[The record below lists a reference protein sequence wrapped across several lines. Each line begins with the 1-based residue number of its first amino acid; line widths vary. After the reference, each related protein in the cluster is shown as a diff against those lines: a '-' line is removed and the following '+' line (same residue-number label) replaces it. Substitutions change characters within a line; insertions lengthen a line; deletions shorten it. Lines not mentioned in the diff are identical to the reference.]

1 MKVVLVKAPVKVKD
15 LECEEADKEAVKEAE
30 ARVVLAVVDRAVVD
44 KAVADRAGLDVVDRA
59 KVVELVKVAA
69 VKAVVNV
76 VELAEARVA
85 VDRVERGKA
94 VANVA
99 ELAEAKVAAV
109 RVERGKV
116 AQVEA
121 DKAVRAKH
129 APGLVTKF
137 VHATS
142 NSRKSFQSEPG
153 FLKICK
159 STTSIV
165 NWCR

>member
-1 MKVVLVKAPVKVKD
+1 M
-15 LECEEADKEAVKEAE
+15 
-30 ARVVLAVVDRAVVD
+30 
-44 KAVADRAGLDVVDRA
+44 
-59 KVVELVKVAA
+59 
-69 VKAVVNV
+69 
-76 VELAEARVA
+76 
-85 VDRVERGKA
+85 
-94 VANVA
+94 A